1 MSNPYAHFKVP
12 TVINAAG
19 KLTALGGTAQGKK
32 VAEAQ
37 AMAAQSHVDLES
49 LRRRA
54 GEIIAGI
61 TGAEAAS
68 ITTGAAAGVAISV
81 AAAITGTDV
90 GLVHRLPDSGGLANR
105 VLLQA
110 GHAVNFGAPVEQM
123 IRLGGGQPQIVGWV
137 NSVPEA
143 LLASEFEHSEDVAAF
158 VFVQSHHCVQER
170 MIALPRCIELCH
182 QHGVPVLLDAAAE
195 EDLEKYVALGV
206 DLVTYSG
213 GKALG
218 GPTSGFIAGRREL
231 VEACELQTRG
241 IARTMKVGKES
252 IVGLLTA
259 IEDYIQR
266 DHAAQTERHVLV
278 NRCLVDALTPFADT
292 ADVSIRGDE
301 AGRAIERVAV
311 RARDASFDVR
321 DLVAFLRDGN
331 PSVRTR
337 NHHLDDGVVLF
348 DPREVSEEQARAVA
362 KRLAE
367 FFERTS

>member
-1 MSNPYAHFKVP
+1 MSDPYARFDVA

-19 KLTALGGTAQGKK
+19 KLTALGGTAQASR

-37 AMAAQSHVDLES
+37 ALAAQSHVDLET

-54 GEIIAGI
+54 GEIIAGV
-61 TGAEAAS
+61 TGAQAAS

-81 AAAITGTDV
+81 AAAITGTDA
-90 GLVHRLPDSGGLANR
+90 GRIHRLPDTEGLANR

-123 IRLGGGQPQIVGWV
+123 IRLGGGRPQIIGGV

-143 LLASEFEHSEDVAAF
+143 LLASELEHTEDIAAF
-158 VFVQSHHCVQER
+158 LFVQSHHCAQER
-170 MIALPRCIELCH
+170 MIGLPRCIELCH
-182 QHGVPVLLDAAAE
+182 EHAVPVLLDAAAE
-195 EDLEKYVALGV
+195 EDLERYIDLGV

-218 GPTSGFIAGRREL
+218 GPTSGFIAGRGEL

-241 IARTMKVGKES
+241 IARTMKVGKEA

-259 IEDYIQR
+259 IEEYGER
-266 DHAAQTERHVLV
+266 DQSADTERRARV
-278 NRCLVDALTPFADT
+278 NRCLVDALRRFADV
-292 ADVSIRGDE
+292 ADVALKGDE

-311 RARDASFDVR
+311 RSRGTFDVR
-321 DLVAFLRDGN
+321 EFVAFLREGN

-348 DPREVSEEQARAVA
+348 DPREVSETQALAVA
-362 KRLAE
+362 ERIVA
-367 FFERTS
+367 FFEPTA

>member
-1 MSNPYAHFKVP
+1 MSDPYARFKVP

-19 KLTALGGTAQGKK
+19 KLTALGGTAQARK

-37 AMAAQSHVDLES
+37 AMAAQSHVDLET

-54 GEIIAGI
+54 GEIIADI
-61 TGAEAAS
+61 TGAQAAS

-81 AAAITGTDV
+81 AAAITGADV
-90 GLVHRLPDSGGLANR
+90 GRIHRLPDSEGLANR

-123 IRLGGGQPQIVGWV
+123 IRLGGGRPQIVGWV

-143 LLASEFEHSEDVAAF
+143 LLASELEHTQDIAAF
-158 VFVQSHHCVQER
+158 LYVQSHHCVQER

-182 QHGVPVLLDAAAE
+182 EHGVPVLLDAAAE
-195 EDLEKYVALGV
+195 EDLEKYVELGV

-218 GPTSGFIAGRREL
+218 GPTCGFIAGRREL

-241 IARTMKVGKES
+241 IARTMKVGKEP

-259 IEDYIQR
+259 IEDYTQR
-266 DHAAQTERHVLV
+266 NQTVDAQRHARV

-292 ADVSIRGDE
+292 ADVSLKSDE

-311 RARDASFDVR
+311 RSCGAFDVR
-321 DLVAFLRDGN
+321 ELVAFLREGN

-348 DPREVSEEQARAVA
+348 DPREVSEAQAGVVA
-362 KRLAE
+362 ERLVV
-367 FFERTS
+367 FFERIS